1 MDTNQTKDNT
11 EPMLS
16 EKHRFSATTVYRIIM
31 PIVIVIML
39 LFGAYTLFK
48 INIPTP
54 GATMKGGASMKGGSG
69 LSKISYDK

>member
-1 MDTNQTKDNT
+1 MTDSAPTKDNT

-16 EKHRFSATTVYRIIM
+16 EKHGFSATTVYRIII

-54 GATMKGGASMKGGSG
+54 MMGGGGGRKG

>member
-1 MDTNQTKDNT
+1 MDSSPTKDNT

-48 INIPTP
+48 INIPAPGTP
-54 GATMKGGASMKGGSG
+54 MKGGSG
-69 LSKISYDK
+69 LSKISYNK